1 MPIETTDSIPE
12 LLNTKSTATIPP
24 LLSHEVEMVKEI
36 PNIDKIKL
44 MPLKIKID
52 TRMANLILAFIYKN
66 SVLRTRK
73 SLTNTYKLVTNIDY
87 SIYTNKE
94 LRARM
99 WVIEKSLEAI
109 LKKGFENSNAIKHY
123 CKEHEEATSLTDSI
137 VEEISDLHISHDETK
152 LIIKGIDDR
161 LQYGY
166 TVTLKDV
173 YQQIINQINNGDY
186 KSYKIISE
194 KLYDI
199 AASVINMKRNTVS
212 LDSDTTFS
220 LRDDVFENVVTDA
233 VNKLKDKNRV
243 FLTGIRRLNT
253 ILSPGYQ
260 SKRLYTY
267 LAFPGGGK
275 SQILLKAALDI
286 KKYNPDLK
294 AKDPSKTPTVLLITM
309 ENEIDETIERIF
321 NMKASSED
329 IRNYT
334 PKQVIRKLKE
344 DGEMTLTDKNNVDIV
359 IKYYANRTIDTNDLY
374 GIIKDLYDDGRE
386 VVTLILDY
394 VKRIKPAEKAATE
407 KEELKN
413 ITNELKTLAT
423 SLDIAVITAQQLNR
437 TAASVIDAAI
447 QNKKEDVTRLVGR
460 DGIAGAW
467 EIIENSDVCIIIN
480 QEVKAD
486 TQEVYLTFKLLKR
499 RYRSSESDEKLK
511 RLDYF
516 NHPYEP
522 GNTIKLIDDVD
533 LPESISL
540 YSLATQFVA
549 LDENKRGKKSVI
561 EREDRTNN
569 SVTKLNFDPFDELIS
584 DN

>member
-1 MPIETTDSIPE
+1 
-12 LLNTKSTATIPP
+12 
-24 LLSHEVEMVKEI
+24 
-36 PNIDKIKL
+36 
-44 MPLKIKID
+44 
-52 TRMANLILAFIYKN
+52 
-66 SVLRTRK
+66 
-73 SLTNTYKLVTNIDY
+73 
-87 SIYTNKE
+87 
-94 LRARM
+94 
-99 WVIEKSLEAI
+99 
-109 LKKGFENSNAIKHY
+109 
-123 CKEHEEATSLTDSI
+123 
-137 VEEISDLHISHDETK
+137 
-152 LIIKGIDDR
+152 
-161 LQYGY
+161 
-166 TVTLKDV
+166 
-173 YQQIINQINNGDY
+173 
-186 KSYKIISE
+186 
-194 KLYDI
+194 
-199 AASVINMKRNTVS
+199 
-212 LDSDTTFS
+212 
-220 LRDDVFENVVTDA
+220 
-233 VNKLKDKNRV
+233 
-243 FLTGIRRLNT
+243 
-253 ILSPGYQ
+253 
-260 SKRLYTY
+260 
-267 LAFPGGGK
+267 
-275 SQILLKAALDI
+275 
-286 KKYNPDLK
+286 
-294 AKDPSKTPTVLLITM
+294 
-309 ENEIDETIERIF
+309 
-321 NMKASSED
+321 
-329 IRNYT
+329 
-334 PKQVIRKLKE
+334 
-344 DGEMTLTDKNNVDIV
+344 MTLTDKNNVDIV
-359 IKYYANRTIDTNDLY
+359 IKYYAKRTIDTNDLY

>member
-1 MPIETTDSIPE
+1 
-12 LLNTKSTATIPP
+12 
-24 LLSHEVEMVKEI
+24 MVKESTVLVAGQTEVELIKDI

-44 MPLKIKID
+44 MPLKLKID
-52 TRMANLILAFIYKN
+52 TRMANLMLAYIFKP

-73 SLTNTYKLVTNIDY
+73 SLTNTFKLVSNLDY
-87 SIYTNKE
+87 SIYTNEDLK
-94 LRARM
+94 ARL
-99 WVIEKSLEAI
+99 WVILTSLEGM
-109 LKKGFENSNAIKHY
+109 LKNGFENPDAIKHY
-123 CKEHEEATSLTDSI
+123 CKEKAGATELTDAI
-137 VEEISDLHISHDETK
+137 VEEIDDLHISHDETK
-152 LIIKGIDDR
+152 MLIRGIDDR
-161 LQYGY
+161 LQFGY
-166 TVTLKDV
+166 SVTLKDV
-173 YQQIINQINNGDY
+173 YQQILNQINNGDY
-186 KSYKIISE
+186 KTYKMISE

-199 AASVINMKRNTVS
+199 AASVINMKRSTMS
-212 LDSDTTFS
+212 LDSDMTFS

-233 VNKLKDKNRV
+233 VTKLKDKNRV

-286 KKYNPDLK
+286 KKYNPDIQ

-321 NMKASSED
+321 NMKATSED

-374 GIIKDLYDDGRE
+374 SIIKDLYDDGRE
-386 VVTLILDY
+386 VITLILDY
-394 VKRIKPAEKAATE
+394 VKRIKPAEKAPTE

-460 DGIAGAW
+460 DGISGAW

-486 TQEVYLTFKLLKR
+486 TQQVYLTFKLLKR
-499 RYRSSESDEKLK
+499 RYRSSETDEKLK

-516 NHPYEP
+516 NHPYEE
-522 GNTIKLIDDVD
+522 GNTIKLLDDVD

-540 YSLATQFVA
+540 FSLATQFVP
-549 LDENKRGKKSVI
+549 LDENKRGRKSVV
-561 EREDRTNN
+561 EREDKTKPN
-569 SVTKLNFDPFDELIS
+569 SVDKLGFDPFDDMIS
-584 DN
+584 NN